1 MSCHRLS
8 VVRNGAFVTL
18 ALAGGILGLVASAE
32 AEETTT
38 EAEDAP
44 VRAEET
50 STEAEN
56 TADASKKTS
65 VELRFV
71 LNAPSAR
78 WSVVDERDGVNAF
91 HSRQSLYFGP
101 GIGVRVFP
109 RQPHHGVIV
118 DMQYSFDTDID
129 SINVDVGSWR
139 TDFVLARAG
148 YGYRFIKHANEK
160 MTWAFTPHG
169 SLSTG
174 ASINRTANGAYD
186 FSSPVLGG
194 RVGVNVDLHIERFF
208 MGWAFA
214 YEGLAHLS
222 LGPIKSSQFVA
233 WTLLPVFRI
242 GVDLGPRIQSLK
254 H

>member
-1 MSCHRLS
+1 MRCDSLS
-8 VVRNGAFVTL
+8 VLRNVAFGTL
-18 ALAGGILGLVASAE
+18 ALADCFLGPAASAQ
-32 AEETTT
+32 AEETL
-38 EAEDAP
+38 AEVEDTSST
-44 VRAEET
+44 VGET
-50 STEAEN
+50 SAAE
-56 TADASKKTS
+56 KKTS

-71 LNAPSAR
+71 LNAPSGR

-160 MTWAFTPHG
+160 MTWA
-169 SLSTG
+169 
-174 ASINRTANGAYD
+174 
-186 FSSPVLGG
+186 
-194 RVGVNVDLHIERFF
+194 
-208 MGWAFA
+208 
-214 YEGLAHLS
+214 
-222 LGPIKSSQFVA
+222 
-233 WTLLPVFRI
+233 
-242 GVDLGPRIQSLK
+242 
-254 H
+254 